1 MPIDYSKGKI
11 YKLTTIHNPDLV
23 YYGSTVNPL
32 YKRKGSHKSYF
43 KCNRLD
49 CTSFKL
55 FELGIDDVEI
65 TLVENINCN
74 SKEELHQRERFYI
87 ENNNCV
93 NKFIPTRTIKEYRKQ
108 NYEQNKD
115 KIKES
120 SKKNYEQNK
129 DKIKQYQQEYREQ
142 NKDKLIKQRKENY
155 EENKDKIK
163 EQRKEY
169 RELNKDK
176 IKEQKKE
183 YREQNKDK
191 IKESSKE
198 NYEQN
203 KDKILNR
210 QKEYRE
216 QNKDKIREQRKEY
229 RKKKS
234 LLDN

>member
-49 CTSFKL
+49 CLSYKL

-65 TLVENINCN
+65 TLVENVNCN
-74 SKEELHQRERFYI
+74 TKEELHKRERFYI

-120 SKKNYEQNK
+120 SK
-129 DKIKQYQQEYREQ
+129 EYREQ
-142 NKDKLIKQRKENY
+142 NKDKTKQY
-155 EENKDKIK
+155 
-163 EQRKEY
+163 QKEY
-169 RELNKDK
+169 REKNKDTLIEERK
-176 IKEQKKE
+176 V
-183 YREQNKDK
+183 
-191 IKESSKE
+191 
-198 NYEQN
+198 NYEEN